1 MRQFFTW
8 RWWLTIAALVGGV
21 VLLAAVIG
29 RPGDD
34 TLAELVEPDP
44 RRIDLVTVAQ
54 RVQVEVGWQVRG
66 GVTREDAR
74 VRTADGRT
82 YFIGDGTVGVNE
94 CTQIEQRNGC
104 AFLADT
110 LGDAVVWFAFLDVD
124 DPTGELRLPPIAT
137 LLEGVT
143 WARLT
148 NGWELPLLSVVER
161 RCQQETLSLGNFV
174 DTFGDRAFSF
184 LDLELREISAVQCRR
199 R

>member
-8 RWWLTIAALVGGV
+8 RWWLTIASLVGGAL
-21 VLLAAVIG
+21 LLAAVIG

-34 TLAELVEPDP
+34 TLAEFVEPDP

-54 RVQVEVGWQVRG
+54 RVRADVGWQVRDG
-66 GVTREDAR
+66 ITREDAR
-74 VRTADGRT
+74 VRTNDGRT
-82 YFIGDGTVGVNE
+82 FRITEGTVGVND

-110 LGDAVVWFAFLDVD
+110 LGDAIVWFALIDVE

-161 RCQQETLSLGNFV
+161 RCSRETLNLGNFV
-174 DTFGDRAFSF
+174 ETFGDRAFSF